1 MQIRQQNTGRESN
14 PAHFSVIRISWM
26 PSSPSFEHGFPQR
39 NPDWKGSLSSFGTFG
54 RQTDAE
60 NPQVN

>member
-26 PSSPSFEHGFPQR
+26 PSS
-39 NPDWKGSLSSFGTFG
+39 SSF
-54 RQTDAE
+54 
-60 NPQVN
+60 